1 MPSPRY
7 NNRGSVTVN
16 SARIYPAVAL
26 ISGSLMLLELCYTR
40 ISSVILSYHYVFLVV
55 SIAMLGL
62 GLGGLVAA
70 RLRRAENTE
79 IPSDLGRWA
88 AIASLATAV
97 CFLPVAL
104 LSYVPLVLFYAVAAF
119 LPFFLPESSSPASS
133 TC

>member
-1 MPSPRY
+1 MSDTSINRY
-7 NNRGSVTVN
+7 LTP
-16 SARIYPAVAL
+16 AAVAL

-62 GLGGLVAA
+62 GLGGLVAT
-70 RLRRAENTE
+70 RLKRPATE
-79 IPSDLGRWA
+79 KIGADLGRWA
-88 AIASLATAV
+88 ALTSLAAAA

-104 LSYVPLVLFYAVAAF
+104 LPYIPAVIFYVLAAF
-119 LPFFLPESSSPASS
+119 LPFFLPESSSPVSS

>member
-1 MPSPRY
+1 MSDTPVIRY
-7 NNRGSVTVN
+7 
-16 SARIYPAVAL
+16 RIPVAVAL

-62 GLGGLVAA
+62 GLGGLVAT
-70 RLRRAENTE
+70 RLGRTADVRVGA
-79 IPSDLGRWA
+79 DLGRWA
-88 AIASLATAV
+88 ALTSLASAA

-104 LSYVPLVLFYAVAAF
+104 LPYVPAVIFYVLAAF
-119 LPFFLPESSSPASS
+119 LPFFLPESFSPVSS

>member
-1 MPSPRY
+1 M
-7 NNRGSVTVN
+7 N
-16 SARIYPAVAL
+16 SARLYPAVAL
-26 ISGSLMLLELCYTR
+26 TSGSLMLLELCYTR

-70 RLRRAENTE
+70 RLRRAEDAE
-79 IPSDLGRWA
+79 VASDLGRWA
-88 AIASLATAV
+88 ALTSLAAAV

-104 LSYVPLVLFYAVAAF
+104 MPYVPLVLFYAVAAF
-119 LPFFLPESSSPASS
+119 LPFFLPESSSPVSS